1 MNRSHFK
8 ESKPMQLPFARFKV
22 LDLTAAR
29 AGPTA
34 VRILADWGANVIK
47 IETPPNPKQIAR
59 GLSGRRH
66 NPDFQNLH
74 RNKRAITLN
83 LKSEEGKAIFFKMC
97 ETADVIVENFRVE
110 VKHRLGIDYEA
121 VRQINPRIIYGS
133 ISGFGQDGPYH
144 KRPGVDQ
151 IAQGLS
157 GLMSITG
164 EPGQGPMRVGIAIS
178 DSNAGNML
186 AIGILAAL
194 LDREVTGKGRWVHT
208 SLLEGLISLM
218 DFQAARWT
226 VAKEIPPQAGNDHP
240 TASPMGV
247 FDAADGKVNIAAS
260 SEKMFR
266 NFCKVLDA
274 EYLVENP
281 NYVDGTKRS
290 QNRQDLNREIND
302 ITRKTPMAE
311 LVEKLNQVGC
321 PCGPIYSVD
330 QAFADPQVQHLR
342 ISKNVEHPQL
352 GPIGLIR
359 MPVNISDIPQA
370 NEIRSPSPE
379 IGEHNEEVLKE
390 YGYNDDDINRFKAD
404 GII

>member
-1 MNRSHFK
+1 MN
-8 ESKPMQLPFARFKV
+8 MQLPFSRFKV

-34 VRILADWGANVIK
+34 VRILADWGADVIK
-47 IETPPNPKQIAR
+47 IEAPPTPVQLSR

-74 RNKRAITLN
+74 RNKRAVTLN
-83 LKSEEGKAIFFKMC
+83 LKSEEGKAVFFKMC
-97 ETADVIVENFRVE
+97 ETADVVVENFRVE
-110 VKHRLGIDYEA
+110 VKHRLGIDYET
-121 VRQINPRIIYGS
+121 VRKINPRIVYGS

-151 IAQGLS
+151 IAQGMS

-164 EPGQGPMRVGIAIS
+164 EPGRGPMRVGIAVS

-186 AIGILAAL
+186 AIGILASL

-226 VAKEIPPQAGNDHP
+226 VAREIPPQAGNDHP

-247 FDAADGKVNIAAS
+247 FDAADGKINLAAS
-260 SEKMFR
+260 SERMFR
-266 NFCKVLDA
+266 NFCKVLNA
-274 EYLVENP
+274 EHLAENP
-281 NYVDGTKRS
+281 DYVTGSERA
-290 QNRQDLNREIND
+290 QNRRELNREINE
-302 ITRKTPMAE
+302 ITKKIPMAE
-311 LVEKLNQVGC
+311 LVEKLNEAGC

-330 QAFADPQVQHLR
+330 QTFADPQVQYLE
-342 ISKNVEHPQL
+342 ISKNVDHPQL
-352 GPIGLIR
+352 GSIGLVR
-359 MPVNISDIPQA
+359 MPVNISDLPQA
-370 NEIRSPSPE
+370 NEIRRPSPE
-379 IGEHNEEVLKE
+379 MGEHNDEVFKE
-390 YGYNDDDINRFKAD
+390 YGYSETDIEGLKAK
-404 GII
+404 GVI